1 MNSLEER
8 SKYNGNVEEEYSFKD
23 MLQSRKE
30 YIGYLWKF
38 RFKIITAVFLGGLI
52 GIATAWIWPVTYT
65 AKLTF
70 IVDDSK
76 GGGGSLLSGLAGQF
90 GLDIGGLA
98 GSTGGLLA
106 GDNVLQLLVS
116 HKMIKQTLLSPYNG
130 GQTTLADRYAQ
141 TNKLNEKWSKLPDA
155 KGTFQFSENTKN
167 YTRLQDS
174 LLQVMIIQIGEKN
187 ISVSKPDKKLGF
199 FALEATMKNEE
210 LASIFCTRLIDQAS
224 DFYIKTKTK
233 RLRTNV
239 DRLQSRA
246 DSIGKLLNKKTY
258 ATASA
263 NVTLL
268 DLNPAYVTANV
279 APEVQERDKR
289 VLQTIYSEII
299 KNLEVSRTM
308 LMQETPTFQII
319 DTPDLPLK
327 KNRMKYASSSLTG
340 GIVAGLILCIFLLM
354 IKKSEPNAKLS

>member
-1 MNSLEER
+1 MSSSEEK
-8 SKYNGNVEEEYSFKD
+8 SKYNDVVEEEYSFKD
-23 MLQSRKE
+23 MIQSRKE
-30 YIGYLWKF
+30 YVSYLWKF
-38 RFKIITAVFLGGLI
+38 RFKIIIAGILGGLL
-52 GIATAWIWPVTYT
+52 GILTAWVWPVTYT
-65 AKLTF
+65 AKLSF
-70 IVDDSK
+70 IVEDSK

-90 GLDIGGLA
+90 GFDIGGLA
-98 GSTGGLLA
+98 GGTGGILA
-106 GDNVLQLLVS
+106 GDNVLQLLIS
-116 HKMIKQTLLSPYNG
+116 HKMIKQTLLSPYDG
-130 GQTTLADRYAQ
+130 GKKTLADLYAQ
-141 TNKLNEKWSKLPDA
+141 TNKLNEKWAKLPGA
-155 KGTFQFSENTKN
+155 KGAFQFPEDSKN

-174 LLQVMIIQIGEKN
+174 LLQVMIIQIAEKN

-210 LASIFCTRLIDQAS
+210 LASVFCTRLIDQAS

-239 DRLQSRA
+239 DRLQARA

-258 ATASA
+258 STASA
-263 NVTLL
+263 NAVLL
-268 DLNPAYVTANV
+268 DLNPAYATANV

-327 KNRMKYASSSLTG
+327 KNRMKYASGALTG
-340 GIVAGLILCIFLLM
+340 GILAGFALCLLLLM
-354 IKKSEPNAKLS
+354 LKKPELNTRPS